1 VAASAACG
9 VAPIEVKVSHM
20 SIPLILLAIPS
31 VVAGYWFGFFT
42 YVQANAH
49 PFDVAVFFSDWKTWF
64 GTLISLIGFAW
75 AYSLYAR
82 VEFAKINEYVE
93 SHAVLRVL
101 HRILLRKY
109 YIDELYDLIVRYGV
123 LGLSHVE
130 QAFDTYIVDG
140 IVNGVA
146 RLVTTIGRDVRHVET
161 GRVQSYMIGF
171 FGGVAVLALVVI
183 ALITFNVR

>member
-1 VAASAACG
+1 
-9 VAPIEVKVSHM
+9 
-20 SIPLILLAIPS
+20 
-31 VVAGYWFGFFT
+31 
-42 YVQANAH
+42 
-49 PFDVAVFFSDWKTWF
+49 
-64 GTLISLIGFAW
+64 LIGFAW
-75 AYSLYAR
+75 AYRLYAR
-82 VEFAKINEYVE
+82 IEFAKINEYVE
-93 SHAVLRVL
+93 SRAVLRVL

-109 YIDELYDLIVRYGV
+109 YIDDLYDLIIRYGV

-130 QAFDTYIVDG
+130 VAFDTYIVDG

>member
-1 VAASAACG
+1 
-9 VAPIEVKVSHM
+9 
-20 SIPLILLAIPS
+20 
-31 VVAGYWFGFFT
+31 
-42 YVQANAH
+42 
-49 PFDVAVFFSDWKTWF
+49 
-64 GTLISLIGFAW
+64 
-75 AYSLYAR
+75 
-82 VEFAKINEYVE
+82 
-93 SHAVLRVL
+93 VL

-109 YIDELYDLIVRYGV
+109 YIDDLYDLIIRYGV